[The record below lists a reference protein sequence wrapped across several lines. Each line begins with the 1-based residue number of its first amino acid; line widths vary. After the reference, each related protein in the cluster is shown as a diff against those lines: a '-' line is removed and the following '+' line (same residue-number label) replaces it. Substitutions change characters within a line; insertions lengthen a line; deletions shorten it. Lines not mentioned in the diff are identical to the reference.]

1 MKNIIFIYVLI
12 FSFSSYG
19 FDWRNCQKERPLN
32 QNDQEKLQNLQ
43 EKIVEKLPQNRTFY
57 HWASWSGFNGL
68 QDKVAQLNSKEF
80 QKNCRVKLSWSL
92 SRPYL
97 SGHGLYMAANPY
109 SSSQFAYD
117 EKGYLFEIT
126 VSQGAPYLDIFTMPE
141 PRYLSDLY
149 KYPVNAI
156 ISTRNGN
163 VNEKHGWWVNKLTDE
178 NSYQVKAVNIFNLDN
193 NTFAHILFSL
203 AGRDFETGNPYLID
217 GGHDFVFPRVKKQ
230 WDQFISQ
237 QANQMKDG
245 QVQFAG
251 FGLCALKE
259 NGKIFLTLLSECI
272 KVFENEL
279 VADVKNIPKGSDI
292 LTFSHKGLIV
302 AGGRAPENLKSYPQ
316 STKQLLYVIQKTDG
330 KPVLLD
336 GLAPFSKS
344 LKESII
350 VSAANIKKMYA
361 MFNEKRDLKTIEMAE
376 KLQR

>member
-1 MKNIIFIYVLI
+1 
-12 FSFSSYG
+12 
-19 FDWRNCQKERPLN
+19 
-32 QNDQEKLQNLQ
+32 
-43 EKIVEKLPQNRTFY
+43 
-57 HWASWSGFNGL
+57 
-68 QDKVAQLNSKEF
+68 
-80 QKNCRVKLSWSL
+80 
-92 SRPYL
+92 
-97 SGHGLYMAANPY
+97 
-109 SSSQFAYD
+109 
-117 EKGYLFEIT
+117 
-126 VSQGAPYLDIFTMPE
+126 
-141 PRYLSDLY
+141 
-149 KYPVNAI
+149 
-156 ISTRNGN
+156 
-163 VNEKHGWWVNKLTDE
+163 
-178 NSYQVKAVNIFNLDN
+178 
-193 NTFAHILFSL
+193 
-203 AGRDFETGNPYLID
+203 
-217 GGHDFVFPRVKKQ
+217 
-230 WDQFISQ
+230 
-237 QANQMKDG
+237 MKDG

-350 VSAANIKKMYA
+350 VSAANIKKMNA
-361 MFNEKRDLKTIEMAE
+361 MFNEKRDLKTLEMAE